1 MIFQI
6 LLLSSSQQDVERSIT
21 VVPSYI
27 FVVCF
32 PFLYVHTFILYYI
45 FLYVL
50 WYFSIGIQLALFVAA
65 RHELYYKTKRM

>member
-32 PFLYVHTFILYYI
+32 PFLYV
-45 FLYVL
+45 L

-65 RHELYYKTKRM
+65 RNELYYKTKKWRKNI